1 MNLRVYLAALV
12 ASVAA
17 VGAFANVACADTIS
31 YVQDP
36 ADFTTLPL
44 SSTNP
49 IPSSTSGTVYAPGA
63 LGTVFGSIAGVYRS
77 PFENVSHGTI
87 STDGSGL
94 ALPGYN
100 LLALSYS
107 SVEGCAYCSATY
119 SAGPLG
125 TNTLSFLWG
134 SPDSYNT
141 LTFLDQTGH
150 VIGSITGTGVTA
162 GPATFDAH
170 DGLITPQTYGHDKVT
185 FTDSGLFY
193 AVVLSSTTNAFEF
206 ADLSFGRTFTDSQQ
220 TPLPAALPLFAGGV
234 GLVGLLA
241 RRRKRN
247 AAATSAAT

>member
-12 ASVAA
+12 AGVAA
-17 VGAFANVACADTIS
+17 VSAFANVARAETIS
-31 YVQDP
+31 YVQGP

-77 PFENVSHGTI
+77 PFENVSNGSI
-87 STDGSGL
+87 LTDGSGH
-94 ALPGYN
+94 ALTGYDSPT
-100 LLALSYS
+100 LSYS
-107 SVEGCAYCSATY
+107 SVEGCPNCSATY

-141 LTFLDQTGH
+141 LTFLDQSGH
-150 VIGSITGTGVTA
+150 VIGSITGTGITT
-162 GPATFDAH
+162 GSATFNAL

-206 ADLSFGRTFTDSQQ
+206 ADLSFGRTFTDLQK

-234 GLVGLLA
+234 GLISLLA

-247 AAATSAAT
+247 TAAISAAT